1 MMVLAEDRSCSLE
14 NSERIYNELKT
25 NDKNNMHSFELIEDV
40 DHLYFTWVTKQEFVD
55 DLAAIIE
62 KHASTLYI
70 IGGAA
75 NALLAATLY

>member
-1 MMVLAEDRSCSLE
+1 MMVMAEDKSCSLE

-40 DHLYFTWVTKQEFVD
+40 DHLYFTWVSKQEFVD

-62 KHASTLYI
+62 KHAAGLFTA
-70 IGGAA
+70 GGAA
-75 NALLAATLY
+75 LASLITVLS